1 MENTIATLS
10 ICTIIGFFTMAVQYL
25 DNLDLNKK
33 NKELKKVLFKAKKEY
48 TRLLAYSKANGK
60 DAVIDNLIAD
70 VNSELNTLTGR
81 VVTVEESERRNQL
94 KAVRSY
100 LENRE

>member
-10 ICTIIGFFTMAVQYL
+10 ICTIIGFFTMIVQYL

-33 NKELKKVLFKAKKEY
+33 NKELKKVLCKAKKEY
-48 TRLLAYSKANGK
+48 TRLLDYSKANDK
-60 DAVIDNLIAD
+60 NAVIDNLIAD

-100 LENRE
+100 LENRK